1 MTAPGQTPPARTR
14 EQNQNAVA
22 EGDDKVFGAG
32 AEQPAGGIQGAEQ
45 PAGGVPHAEGPPA
58 LQTAQMLLRPVS
70 FVERCRRRY
79 GDTFG
84 AHFLPAGEVV
94 MISDPDSLKR
104 LFGADRVNTIA
115 PGRNFALE
123 PLVGPRS
130 VLLLTGA
137 EHMRRRKLMLPPSH
151 GERMRAY
158 EAVIAEATE
167 REVASWP
174 LGAGFRLHARMQAI
188 TLDVILG
195 AVFGI
200 GGARRDELR
209 RRLVAILA
217 ATRSPASIGIT
228 MRRLRWLP
236 RFRRIRRLQAET
248 DELLATEIASRR
260 VDPDLADREDIL
272 SMLLAARFDD
282 GAEIPV
288 RGLSPETGVSG
299 RRRRPQ
305 GMGDAEIRDQLIT
318 LLVAG
323 HETTATALAWSFEL
337 LFRSPAAM
345 ERARE
350 AAASGEQAYI
360 DAVAKETLRV
370 RPVVPFTGRMLL
382 ESAELGGYVL
392 PAETVILASIWLAHT
407 RAATFPDP
415 YAFVPERFLDGS
427 PETYSWIPF
436 GGGTRRCLG
445 AAFAQLEMGVV
456 LREVLRR
463 AVLAPASDRPE
474 TIVRRNVTLAPRH
487 GTPAIL
493 RERVAA

>member
-1 MTAPGQTPPARTR
+1 VPTARRPCKRSACSC
-14 EQNQNAVA
+14 AIAFA
-22 EGDDKVFGAG
+22 ED
-32 AEQPAGGIQGAEQ
+32 
-45 PAGGVPHAEGPPA
+45 
-58 LQTAQMLLRPVS
+58 
-70 FVERCRRRY
+70 CRRRY

-84 AHFLPAGEVV
+84 AHFVPAGEVV
-94 MISDPDSLKR
+94 MVSDPESLKR
-104 LFGADRVNTIA
+104 LFGADPVNTIA

-123 PLVGPRS
+123 PLLGRRS

-137 EHMRRRKLMLPPSH
+137 EHIRRRRLMLPPFH

-174 LGAGFRLHARMQAI
+174 VDARFRLHARMQAI
-188 TLDVILG
+188 TLEVILA
-195 AVFGI
+195 AVFGV

-209 RRLVAILA
+209 RLLVAILA

-236 RFRRIRRLQAET
+236 RFRQIRRLQAET
-248 DELLATEIASRR
+248 DELLATEVANRR
-260 VDPDLADREDIL
+260 ADPGLADREDIL
-272 SMLLAARFDD
+272 SMLLAARFED
-282 GAEIPV
+282 GSE
-288 RGLSPETGVSG
+288 
-299 RRRRPQ
+299 
-305 GMGDAEIRDQLIT
+305 MDDAEIRDQLMT
-318 LLVAG
+318 LLIAG

-337 LFRSPAAM
+337 LFRSPGAM

-350 AAASGEQAYI
+350 AACAGEQAYI
-360 DAVAKETLRV
+360 DAVAKEALRA
-370 RPVVPFTGRMLL
+370 RPVVPFTGRKLL
-382 ESAELGGYVL
+382 EPAEFGGYEL
-392 PAETVILASIWLAHT
+392 PAGTVVLASIWLAHT

-415 YAFVPERFLDGS
+415 YAFVPERFLCGP

-463 AVLAPASDRPE
+463 VVLAPASDCPE

>member
-1 MTAPGQTPPARTR
+1 DGARGPLAAGGGSR
-14 EQNQNAVA
+14 RRRRLRADRRPHARRARLRVDGGEVAVA
-22 EGDDKVFGAG
+22 VEDVASSSTGSLQLAAG
-32 AEQPAGGIQGAEQ
+32 TTSPASRQL
-45 PAGGVPHAEGPPA
+45 PA
-58 LQTAQMLLRPVS
+58 LPGPSLPPLFQTAQMLLRPVS

-104 LFGADRVNTIA
+104 LFGADRVTTTA
-115 PGRNFALE
+115 PGRTFALE

-137 EHMRRRKLMLPPSH
+137 EHMRRRKLMLPQFH

-200 GGARRDELR
+200 GGARRDGRR

-236 RFRRIRRLQAET
+236 RFRRIRRLEAET

-260 VDPDLADREDIL
+260 ADPDLADREDIL
-272 SMLLAARFDD
+272 SMLLAARF
-282 GAEIPV
+282 
-288 RGLSPETGVSG
+288 
-299 RRRRPQ
+299 
-305 GMGDAEIRDQLIT
+305 
-318 LLVAG
+318 
-323 HETTATALAWSFEL
+323 
-337 LFRSPAAM
+337 
-345 ERARE
+345 
-350 AAASGEQAYI
+350 
-360 DAVAKETLRV
+360 
-370 RPVVPFTGRMLL
+370 
-382 ESAELGGYVL
+382 
-392 PAETVILASIWLAHT
+392 
-407 RAATFPDP
+407 
-415 YAFVPERFLDGS
+415 
-427 PETYSWIPF
+427 
-436 GGGTRRCLG
+436 
-445 AAFAQLEMGVV
+445 
-456 LREVLRR
+456 
-463 AVLAPASDRPE
+463 
-474 TIVRRNVTLAPRH
+474 
-487 GTPAIL
+487 
-493 RERVAA
+493 